1 MKAILFSVRFAALKH
16 TLPKHAGIRIH
27 TVRCFMRTN
36 LYLTALLGC
45 MLLAVLV
52 TPAGSQSAYPAK
64 QIDVLIGYGPGG
76 IVDVSERFLAGKAEK
91 ILGQPMVITNNGGGG
106 SSVAVAIVATKQ
118 PDGYFI
124 AGCASTGLVRIP
136 QFRTVPYKWDD
147 LTPIMHFATP
157 ILTSLVVRSD
167 SPFKTVKDLVE
178 YARKNPGKVT
188 YSTTGVGS
196 PMHMAM
202 EYIAKQEGIKWTHVP
217 YPGTMPAFMALLGN
231 HVTAQAG
238 AAECVP
244 YIKEG
249 KVRLLATISEK
260 RVKTFP
266 DVPTLRELGYDTFNE
281 TVFMFAA
288 PKGTPQAII
297 DKLDNAFHKS
307 MADPEFNGL
316 LAKLEMEPSYR
327 NSADTKKYLEDAHS
341 RIGKLIRELKIPR
354 EEEKK

>member
-1 MKAILFSVRFAALKH
+1 
-16 TLPKHAGIRIH
+16 
-27 TVRCFMRTN
+27 
-36 LYLTALLGC
+36 
-45 MLLAVLV
+45 
-52 TPAGSQSAYPAK
+52 
-64 QIDVLIGYGPGG
+64 
-76 IVDVSERFLAGKAEK
+76 
-91 ILGQPMVITNNGGGG
+91 MVITNNGGGG

-118 PDGYFI
+118 PDGYFL
-124 AGCASTGLVRIP
+124 AGCGSTGLVRIP
-136 QFRTVPYKWDD
+136 QFKTVPYKWDD

-249 KVRLLATISEK
+249 KIRLLATISEK

-288 PKGTPQAII
+288 PKGTPQPVI

-307 MADPEFNGL
+307 MADPDFNGVM
-316 LAKLEMEPSYR
+316 AKLEMEPSYR
-327 NSADTKKYLEDAHS
+327 NSADTRKYLEDAYG

-354 EEEKK
+354 EDEKK

>member
-1 MKAILFSVRFAALKH
+1 MLMGRSGRRIAASL
-16 TLPKHAGIRIH
+16 I
-27 TVRCFMRTN
+27 VS
-36 LYLTALLGC
+36 LTALLITAHAQGQ
-45 MLLAVLV
+45 
-52 TPAGSQSAYPAK
+52 PAYPSK
-64 QIDVLIGYGPGG
+64 PVDVLIGYGAGG
-76 IVDVSERFLAGKAEK
+76 IVDLSERFLASRAEK
-91 ILGQPMVITNNGGGG
+91 IIGQPMIVTNNGGGG

-167 SPFKTVKDLVE
+167 SQFKSVKDLVE
-178 YARKNPGKVT
+178 YARKNPGKLT

-202 EYIAKQEGIKWTHVP
+202 EYIAKQESIRWTHVP

-231 HVTAQAG
+231 HVMAQAG

-260 RVKTFP
+260 RVKSFP

-288 PKGTPQAII
+288 PRGTPQAII
-297 DKLDNAFHKS
+297 DKLDTAFHKGMS
-307 MADPEFNGL
+307 DPEFNPL

-327 NSADTKKYLEDAHS
+327 NSADTKKYLEDAYG
-341 RIGKLIRELKIPR
+341 RIGKLIRELKIPK

>member
-1 MKAILFSVRFAALKH
+1 MVK
-16 TLPKHAGIRIH
+16 
-27 TVRCFMRTN
+27 C
-36 LYLTALLGC
+36 LTPIATC
-45 MLLAVLV
+45 MLLLIV
-52 TPAGSQSAYPAK
+52 AGSLWGQPAYPTK
-64 QIDVLIGYGPGG
+64 PIDLLIGYAPGG

-91 ILGQPMVITNNGGGG
+91 YVGQPMVITNNGGGG
-106 SSVAVAIVATKQ
+106 SSVAVAIIATKQ
-118 PDGYFI
+118 PDGYNLS
-124 AGCASTGLVRIP
+124 GCASTGLIRIP

-147 LTPIMHFATP
+147 LVPIMHFATP

-167 SPFKTVKDLVE
+167 SSFKSVKDLVS
-178 YARKNPGKVT
+178 YARKNPGKLT

-202 EYIAKQEGIKWTHVP
+202 EYIAKQEGVKWTHVP
-217 YPGTMPAFMALLGN
+217 YPGTMPAFMALLGG
-231 HVTAQAG
+231 HVVAQAG

-288 PKGTPQAII
+288 PKGTPQYII

-316 LAKLEMEPSYR
+316 MGKLEMEPSYR
-327 NSADTKKYLEDAHS
+327 NSADTRKYLEEAYV
-341 RIGKLIRELKIPR
+341 RIGKLIRDLQIPR
-354 EEEKK
+354 EDEKK

>member
-1 MKAILFSVRFAALKH
+1 
-16 TLPKHAGIRIH
+16 
-27 TVRCFMRTN
+27 MRTDGFKEK
-36 LYLTALLGC
+36 LFAVVLGC
-45 MLLAVLV
+45 MLSITLASSV
-52 TPAGSQSAYPAK
+52 GSQPAYPTK
-64 QIDVLIGYGPGG
+64 SIDLLIGYAPGG

-91 ILGQPMVITNNGGGG
+91 YLGQPMVITNNGGGG
-106 SSVAVAIVATKQ
+106 SSVAVAITATKQ
-118 PDGYFI
+118 PDGYNL

-147 LTPIMHFATP
+147 FTPIMHFATP

-167 SPFKTVKDLVE
+167 SPFKTLKDLVE

-196 PMHMAM
+196 PMHMGM

-217 YPGTMPAFMALLGN
+217 YPGTMPAFMALLGG

-249 KVRLLATISEK
+249 KVRLLATISER

-288 PKGTPQAII
+288 PKGTPQPII

-316 LAKLEMEPSYR
+316 MAKLEMEPSYR
-327 NSADTKKYLEDAHS
+327 NSADTRKYLEDAYG

-354 EEEKK
+354 EDEKK

>member
-1 MKAILFSVRFAALKH
+1 MDGFR
-16 TLPKHAGIRIH
+16 
-27 TVRCFMRTN
+27 
-36 LYLTALLGC
+36 
-45 MLLAVLV
+45 AVLSAV
-52 TPAGSQSAYPAK
+52 MLACVLCVMAGSSVEGQPAYPAK
-64 QIDVLIGYGPGG
+64 QIDLLIGYAPGG

-106 SSVAVAIVATKQ
+106 SAVAVAIVATKP
-118 PDGYFI
+118 PDGYSV

-196 PMHMAM
+196 PMHMGM
-202 EYIAKQEGIKWTHVP
+202 EYVAKQESIKWTHIP
-217 YPGTMPAFMALLGN
+217 YPGSMPAFMALLGG

-266 DVPTLRELGYDTFNE
+266 DVPTLRELGYDIFNE
-281 TVFMFAA
+281 TVFMFAT
-288 PKGTPQAII
+288 PKGTPQPII

-307 MADPEFNGL
+307 MADPDFNSL
-316 LAKLEMEPSYR
+316 MAKLEMEPSYR
-327 NSADTKKYLEDAHS
+327 NSADTMKYLEDAHG

-354 EEEKK
+354 EDEKR